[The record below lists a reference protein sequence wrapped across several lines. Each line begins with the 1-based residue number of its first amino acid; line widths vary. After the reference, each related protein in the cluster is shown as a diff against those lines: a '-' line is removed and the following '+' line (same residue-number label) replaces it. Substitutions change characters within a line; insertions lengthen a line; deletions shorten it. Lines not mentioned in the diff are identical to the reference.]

1 MSSSVKSNG
10 KKGAV
15 KKVNRNTSG
24 GNKEKKITA
33 QQSIPY
39 REMGKDGIC
48 RVEDGYYSKTIRFY
62 DINYQLAQNE
72 DKNAIFENWCDFLNY
87 FDSTIHFQLSFIN
100 HHSNMAEYEDVIR
113 IKKQNDSFDDL
124 RMEFAQM
131 LRNQLAKG
139 NNGLVRTKY
148 LTFGIEADNIRE
160 AKPKL
165 ERIETDILNNFK
177 VLGVLIMH
185 DTAEYTDE
193 KEIVDQKAIELAK
206 DFSYEGYQVVRREL
220 FAHLREPAVVIR
232 RDSVTFNTAC
242 IAGLEDAVY
251 IQILV
256 NQDNKRMVVRKCEE
270 NDKDALRWC
279 VAKPDKRKSRKMTN
293 KIFSA
298 MMYEMMGWNLDCRYK
313 ILGHKITFEDETIYV
328 FDLMET
334 EIFMDIK
341 GKRAKKDT
349 ESQTTIENANNIEET
364 ASSDT
369 DTECSAEEIKRKN
382 RIPFYPK
389 EWKDSF
395 GLPVEEHRKALEIN
409 MLDGYAEFTTG
420 K

>member
-1 MSSSVKSNG
+1 
-10 KKGAV
+10 
-15 KKVNRNTSG
+15 
-24 GNKEKKITA
+24 
-33 QQSIPY
+33 
-39 REMGKDGIC
+39 
-48 RVEDGYYSKTIRFY
+48 
-62 DINYQLAQNE
+62 
-72 DKNAIFENWCDFLNY
+72 
-87 FDSTIHFQLSFIN
+87 
-100 HHSNMAEYEDVIR
+100 
-113 IKKQNDSFDDL
+113 
-124 RMEFAQM
+124 
-131 LRNQLAKG
+131 
-139 NNGLVRTKY
+139 
-148 LTFGIEADNIRE
+148 
-160 AKPKL
+160 
-165 ERIETDILNNFK
+165 
-177 VLGVLIMH
+177 MH

-334 EIFMDIK
+334 EIFLDIK

-349 ESQTTIENANNIEET
+349 ESQTTIENANNIEKT

>member
-1 MSSSVKSNG
+1 
-10 KKGAV
+10 
-15 KKVNRNTSG
+15 
-24 GNKEKKITA
+24 
-33 QQSIPY
+33 
-39 REMGKDGIC
+39 
-48 RVEDGYYSKTIRFY
+48 
-62 DINYQLAQNE
+62 
-72 DKNAIFENWCDFLNY
+72 
-87 FDSTIHFQLSFIN
+87 
-100 HHSNMAEYEDVIR
+100 
-113 IKKQNDSFDDL
+113 
-124 RMEFAQM
+124 
-131 LRNQLAKG
+131 
-139 NNGLVRTKY
+139 
-148 LTFGIEADNIRE
+148 
-160 AKPKL
+160 
-165 ERIETDILNNFK
+165 
-177 VLGVLIMH
+177 MH

-193 KEIVDQKAIELAK
+193 KEIVDQKAIELAE
-206 DFSYEGYQVVRREL
+206 DFSYDGYQVVRREL

-293 KIFSA
+293 KISSA

-334 EIFMDIK
+334 EIFLDIK
-341 GKRAKKDT
+341 RKKAKKDT
-349 ESQTTIENANNIEET
+349 ESQSTTENANNIEET

-369 DTECSAEEIKRKN
+369 EEIKRKN